1 MQNPTHIAID
11 SSPRFAYSFLPGALF
26 VALLWLISL
35 MAYFTNADLTW
46 LGVLPHRFVGLIG
59 IFTGPLVHSGL
70 MHLLS
75 NSFPLLLL
83 SGFILFLHRPV
94 AVRVFV
100 LVYFL
105 SGILT
110 WFIGR
115 QSYHVGASGVVYGLA
130 GYLLFNGLFS
140 RNRAGLAVALAVLF
154 LYAGLF
160 QGLFPT
166 EERIS
171 WEGHLGGMLAGLVA
185 AISYSHETAKQRHH
199 ELHQTMS
206 PEQHQSSTLGQ
217 HQSRYKVS
225 YTIGYTASQKSQQHI
240 YTLNAAKDLA
250 HTSTTQAIVP
260 SYTLTYKNKDDGKT
274 EI

>member
-1 MQNPTHIAID
+1 MHHTTSATEN
-11 SSPRFAYSFLPGALF
+11 SPRFAYSFLPGALF

-35 MAYFTNADLTW
+35 MAYLTHADLKW

-59 IFTGPLVHSGL
+59 IFTAPLVHSGL

-94 AVRVFV
+94 AVRVFI
-100 LVYFL
+100 LVYLL

-166 EERIS
+166 EEQIS

-185 AISYSHETAKQRHH
+185 AISYSHETVKQHQH
-199 ELHQTMS
+199 EPTG
-206 PEQHQSSTLGQ
+206 PERHQSSTLGKQ
-217 HQSRYKVS
+217 TGNYKVS
-225 YTIGYTASQKSQQHI
+225 YTYKGEPAHKTYS
-240 YTLNAAKDLA
+240 YTLKDIRS
-250 HTSTTQAIVP
+250 TSTTQTAVP
-260 SYTLTYKNKDDGKT
+260 SYTVTSDKDHDRETKG
-274 EI
+274 